1 MEKFF
6 ESAISLVKSDE
17 GIVLIVLIVAIMF
30 AVIVM
35 GKRKKITESF
45 SGNEG
50 SEIEVNAKDSDDGV
64 SIKNSGNENKNSQ
77 IKIEL

>member
-6 ESAISLVKSDE
+6 EVALNLVKSDE

-30 AVIVM
+30 AVIRM
-35 GKRKKITESF
+35 SKRKNITNSF

-50 SEIEVNAKDSDDGV
+50 SEIEVNAKDSEDGV
-64 SIKNSGNENKNSQ
+64 SIKNSGNENRDSQ